1 MASFYYFY
9 QNPSRFC
16 FFVQIRGFCYLN
28 LTRLTKFKYSRLPIT
43 RTVVNSNQNRFPLDF
58 FHTYTV
64 ILPSVTRALDNSNLP
79 LTRSYFRFPSDDLY
93 IILPSILS
101 AWQVDQK
108 RKKVCTAVRNIE
120 FDILKQLCILC
131 LHFLFS
137 SIRLQCIAALYILI
151 EVLFSKFQVCMIL
164 VFFPHPIFLFSH
176 FRLLDSNSR

>member
-9 QNPSRFC
+9 QNPSGFC

-43 RTVVNSNQNRFPLDF
+43 RTLANSNQNRFPLDF

-79 LTRSYFRFPSDDLY
+79 LTRSYFCFPSDDLY

-101 AWQVDQK
+101 AWQVNQK
-108 RKKVCTAVRNIE
+108 RKKVCNAVRNIE
-120 FDILKQLCILC
+120 FNILKQLCILC
-131 LHFLFS
+131 LHFLVS
-137 SIRLQCIAALYILI
+137 SIPLQCIAALYILI
-151 EVLFSKFQVCMIL
+151 EVLFS
-164 VFFPHPIFLFSH
+164 
-176 FRLLDSNSR
+176 